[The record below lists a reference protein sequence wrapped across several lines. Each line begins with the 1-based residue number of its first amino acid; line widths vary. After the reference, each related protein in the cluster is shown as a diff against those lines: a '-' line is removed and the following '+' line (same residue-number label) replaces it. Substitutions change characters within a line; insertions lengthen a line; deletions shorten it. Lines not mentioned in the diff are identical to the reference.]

1 MVRGIGAS
9 SGIAMGRAFVIP
21 TWEWDFPDK
30 LIDVTDLA
38 YEFERLYDGIRSSKD
53 EIEQIKQEFVS
64 VLGEEQTQ
72 IFDAH
77 LAILEDPV
85 FMNEVQ
91 GIMQRQY
98 KAAEVAVKETI
109 EKFVNMFDLLDDGY
123 MKERA
128 LDIKDVGN
136 RLLKHLLGALEETL
150 PPKDEP
156 YVLVA
161 KELIPSQMVH
171 LDVTQTLGLVTM
183 MGGKTSHVAIMARA
197 MGVPYVLGLEG
208 KLAEPIQT
216 GDYLIIDGEEGTV
229 YVNPP
234 RHEIERYERM
244 QETWR
249 KQQDQLQQLAGLPS
263 QTLDGLNLHLAAN
276 ISSIK
281 ELEQSIAK
289 GASGVGLFRTEFLYM
304 NRASFPEEEEQFEV
318 YREAAERLGGK
329 PLVIRTL
336 DIGGDKHLDYLELP
350 EEENPSLGY
359 RAIRLLLDRVDL
371 FKTQLRAIL
380 RASHYGSIKIMYPM
394 ISTLE
399 ELRRANE
406 VLSEVKEELAAEGVP
421 FSEHVPVG
429 IMIELPA
436 AVMISDLLAQE
447 VDFFS
452 IGTNDLVQY
461 VLAVDRMN
469 EQVAHLYDPFHPAV
483 LRLLK
488 ITADNAKAGGI
499 HVSVCG
505 ELAGDVRALPLWMA
519 LGIKELSMSVSSILR
534 MKNSLIQSRHS
545 DAANL
550 WKELAVCS
558 SSAAVLQ
565 VLGRYWE
572 TGLAQAPGN
581 HERPNEPSKEPLN
594 EPSRKPLDEPSKQ
607 SDKSTEKTTDDPS
620 GASSESSSASGCI

>member
-9 SGIAMGRAFVIP
+9 SGIAMGRAYVIP

-30 LIDVTDLA
+30 LIDVADLA
-38 YEFERLYDGIRSSKD
+38 YEFERLYDGIRHSKD
-53 EIEQIKQEFVS
+53 EIEQIKQEFVN

-150 PPKDEP
+150 PPRDQP
-156 YVLVA
+156 YILVA

-208 KLAEPIQT
+208 KLQEPIQT
-216 GDYLIIDGEEGTV
+216 GDFLVIDGDEGIV

-234 RHEIERYERM
+234 EHEVERYQRM
-244 QETWR
+244 HETW
-249 KQQDQLQQLAGLPS
+249 KQQQDQLQQLADHPS
-263 QTLDGLNLHLAAN
+263 QTMDGMQLHLAAN

-304 NRASFPEEEEQFEV
+304 NRTSFPEEEEQFDV

-359 RAIRLLLDRVDL
+359 RAIRVLLDRVDL

-394 ISTLE
+394 ISTLD

-406 VLSEVKEELAAEGVP
+406 VLGEVKEELTAAGIP
-421 FSEHVPVG
+421 YSNHIPVG

-436 AVMISDLLAQE
+436 AVMISDLLAKE

-461 VLAVDRMN
+461 ILAVDRMN

-483 LRLLK
+483 LRMLK
-488 ITADNAKAGGI
+488 LTSDSAKANGI
-499 HVSVCG
+499 HISVCG
-505 ELAGDVRALPLWMA
+505 ELAGDVRALPLWMS
-519 LGIKELSMSVSSILR
+519 LGIRELSMSVSSILR
-534 MKNSLIQSRHS
+534 MKNSLIQSRYS

-550 WKELAVCS
+550 WQELAGCP
-558 SSAAVLQ
+558 SSASVLQ

-572 TGLAQAPGN
+572 TDFAKKTAK
-581 HERPNEPSKEPLN
+581 EEPS
-594 EPSRKPLDEPSKQ
+594 
-607 SDKSTEKTTDDPS
+607 DPPQ
-620 GASSESSSASGCI
+620 SESPANGCMQR